1 MEYKANYAIG
11 DVIAYTEY
19 GNDFNEN
26 YAALVTEVRFVK
38 DGKKVIP
45 IYICKTSHAG
55 DTFGVVDPENEY
67 ASDGGQMAYTAV
79 GKVGNINEIKE
90 D

>member
-19 GNDFNEN
+19 GCDFDEN